1 MSKRTH
7 LTHCSHH
14 KEPPHS
20 SLGTRLTQ
28 YDHNIYYVQ
37 GPPYTFFSLTTYKNK
52 TKQNKTKIKLISCS
66 PCSSSSSC
74 FPLVTG
80 SGGVAYGF
88 IAANTASHERS
99 KHIMAYRS
107 VCMLGILSATLCEYR
122 SKINKVAAY
131 SLEFYSRV
139 IVRNVNF
146 TFFSFPA
153 SATFLPGFGSTGV
166 GDSLCLNRFTAPAAF
181 SILLMTIALLITA
194 FLLDEEECVPTGLCV
209 CVYSCQ
215 RPAVGSTHA
224 RTHTHTQC

>member
-1 MSKRTH
+1 
-7 LTHCSHH
+7 
-14 KEPPHS
+14 
-20 SLGTRLTQ
+20 
-28 YDHNIYYVQ
+28 
-37 GPPYTFFSLTTYKNK
+37 
-52 TKQNKTKIKLISCS
+52 
-66 PCSSSSSC
+66 
-74 FPLVTG
+74 
-80 SGGVAYGF
+80 
-88 IAANTASHERS
+88 
-99 KHIMAYRS
+99 MAYRS

-122 SKINKVAAY
+122 SKINQVAAY

-209 CVYSCQ
+209 YLLLPKACC
-215 RPAVGSTHA
+215 RLDARTHT
-224 RTHTHTQC
+224 RTHTHTHTHTQC